1 MTADP
6 YTRARTRI
14 SWVDSVS
21 IRDIPASTDSSRI
34 SQSRLFDQ
42 VFLSRE
48 GKLLGRLMTTNYF
61 SKEPT
66 LVDFVMA
73 PWPLKLWFSID
84 IRQADWDSRSSGE
97 MLSQTKNVPKGF
109 KGT

>member
-1 MTADP
+1 
-6 YTRARTRI
+6 
-14 SWVDSVS
+14 
-21 IRDIPASTDSSRI
+21 
-34 SQSRLFDQ
+34 
-42 VFLSRE
+42 
-48 GKLLGRLMTTNYF
+48 MTTNYF

-97 MLSQTKNVPKGF
+97 TLSQTKNVPKGF

>member
-6 YTRARTRI
+6 YTRARTRV

-21 IRDIPASTDSSRI
+21 IRDIPASTDSSHI

-73 PWPLKLWFSID
+73 LAVEAVVFDRYKAGGLGFQEL
-84 IRQADWDSRSSGE
+84 RR
-97 MLSQTKNVPKGF
+97 NVEPDEECA
-109 KGT
+109 